1 MAYGK
6 GSAGSPLDLCQF
18 YLLLSRPPGDLSPL
32 IPPIV
37 ACSLPESARP
47 LERSGGASTLYPLPV
62 KMSLVHWKR
71 QLNYSG
77 YSSRCTGIPNRS
89 VVSLW
94 PGCTRST
101 LSGLHTLSFSRLA
114 CNLFPVTSSKKGAT
128 AAYETICLW
137 IVPIPPPLSHI
148 PNNPC
153 LRPPLGLSL
162 SF

>member
-1 MAYGK
+1 M
-6 GSAGSPLDLCQF
+6 SI
-18 YLLLSRPPGDLSPL
+18 LLAPF
-32 IPPIV
+32 
-37 ACSLPESARP
+37 
-47 LERSGGASTLYPLPV
+47 ASTRGFISPYPANSCLFFAGV
-62 KMSLVHWKR
+62 CTAFR
-71 QLNYSG
+71 LNGVEGRRPFTHCLSKCHLSTG
-77 YSSRCTGIPNRS
+77 SVNSTTVDTVAVGTGIPNRS

-153 LRPPLGLSL
+153 LRSPLGLSL